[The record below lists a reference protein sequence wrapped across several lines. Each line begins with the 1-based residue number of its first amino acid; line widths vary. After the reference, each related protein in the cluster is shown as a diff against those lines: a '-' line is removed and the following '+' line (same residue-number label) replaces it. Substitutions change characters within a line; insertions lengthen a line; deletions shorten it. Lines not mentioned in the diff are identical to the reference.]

1 MRRHIVKYLLLGLF
15 SLSAAVAYGAQNE
28 AEAGAQRIIKRIVAY
43 HPQTEEG
50 TATPVIKESRELN
63 RNGQVTSIKRYF
75 SNGNLKEEWQ
85 ITYGKKGEMKE
96 IHSWSYAKGY
106 HEILQRF
113 QFRRGK
119 KITATFF
126 YRNGFL
132 EEETHIVYRKKRP
145 STQYVYNGFGKL
157 KGEREVS
164 YDGKEILILR
174 PQDEPFEGKIETEY
188 YE

>member
-1 MRRHIVKYLLLGLF
+1 MKRTLQKFFLLGWF
-15 SLSAAVAYGAQNE
+15 ILSIPAVQGEAIEEEVPAKKKIRQITTYYPANE
-28 AEAGAQRIIKRIVAY
+28 EPSEVRVIYEIRVFN
-43 HPQTEEG
+43 
-50 TATPVIKESRELN
+50 PV
-63 RNGQVTSIKRYF
+63 GQVTSIKRYF